1 MREQARARP
10 SMRNW
15 FDFSCSCPAGA
26 IGGELSQQ
34 RSFLCYCIGM
44 PERLS
49 IRLKNVRKG
58 KKVAMTSDRSFA
70 NVIRERRRQLNL
82 TQEKVALEIGTSV
95 PYVGLLE
102 AGKRHPSEKVV
113 TKIADVLGLDARE
126 LFFLANPGAKT
137 LVSPHTES
145 SAASAWHAFSQ
156 DQNLRESHNI
166 TGEEMRLLSQ
176 VAMMG
181 EVRSSRD
188 FLFILNTI
196 RQSLG

>member
-1 MREQARARP
+1 MVKDA
-10 SMRNW
+10 
-15 FDFSCSCPAGA
+15 
-26 IGGELSQQ
+26 
-34 RSFLCYCIGM
+34 
-44 PERLS
+44 
-49 IRLKNVRKG
+49 RKG
-58 KKVAMTSDRSFA
+58 KKVATTSDRNFA
-70 NVIRERRRQLNL
+70 NVIRERRRQLDL
-82 TQEKVALEIGTSV
+82 TQEKVALEIDTSV

-113 TKIADVLGLDARE
+113 SKIADVLGLDARE
-126 LFFLANPGAKT
+126 LFFLANPGAKN
-137 LVSPHTES
+137 LVAPPTES
-145 SAASAWHAFSQ
+145 SGASAWHAFCQ

-166 TGEEMRLLSQ
+166 TDQEMRLLSQ